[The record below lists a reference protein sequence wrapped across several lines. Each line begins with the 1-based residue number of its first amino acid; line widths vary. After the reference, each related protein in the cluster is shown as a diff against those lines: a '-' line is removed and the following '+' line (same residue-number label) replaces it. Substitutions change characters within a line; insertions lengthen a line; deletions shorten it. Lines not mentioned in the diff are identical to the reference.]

1 MPKRCWLWQWLRN
14 HNQIHHVS
22 SFFFFANLHEQG
34 MVVMVQ
40 ETGFFRTRCLIF
52 YSFTLMSHRLMNR
65 KNQINGPPFAGWF
78 FPRGLYSVRLGS
90 GFHLVTPVR
99 INIDRLWVAI
109 RVYHQ
114 DQEIFSPSR
123 TKPGE
128 EKVVP
133 HSALIFLFYF
143 ILWLVCCL
151 WKSRMRTFDYVDIKF
166 EQGEEKNPIYQRGPG
181 WGLRYGIE
189 VTARR
194 WRRLRQRGCEI

>member
-1 MPKRCWLWQWLRN
+1 MNSSSVPKWSIEHAKISNAQTLLALAVAPQPQPNTPRVL
-14 HNQIHHVS
+14 I
-22 SFFFFANLHEQG
+22 FFFFFCASLHEQG

-133 HSALIFLFYF
+133 HSALIFYF
-143 ILWLVCCL
+143 ILFC
-151 WKSRMRTFDYVDIKF
+151 
-166 EQGEEKNPIYQRGPG
+166 GPSVVFG
-181 WGLRYGIE
+181 KAE
-189 VTARR
+189 
-194 WRRLRQRGCEI
+194 CEHLITLT